1 MEIASLITRLFNEYE
16 DQLEQAFDGNFRRYF
31 HTSYNETINSP
42 EESVGGWIENPPIA
56 GADEWIQ
63 TGKEELNEDL
73 IKWRY
78 TNKRTGENR
87 YDLKDRRGHY
97 ANKNRLTGK

>member
-1 MEIASLITRLFNEYE
+1 M
-16 DQLEQAFDGNFRRYF
+16 G
-31 HTSYNETINSP
+31 
-42 EESVGGWIENPPIA
+42 SVGQGRVVA
-56 GADEWIQ
+56 GYLGTLDRGDEMAR
-63 TGKEELNEDL
+63 EELNEDL